1 MIVAEHELVGPGE
14 ASILDEHYDGPGQA
28 PSRGPRPKTPAEKQF
43 CALGEE
49 AEQFLVG
56 AAAIGNTF
64 RFQVRMLSGRST
76 YGAGVKRDPADHLC
90 VAGEL
95 LPAQPVG
102 DRWAIRGEFVELSR

>member
-1 MIVAEHELVGPGE
+1 MHDRRSTLRRPDERLAEERTVL
-14 ASILDEHYDGPGQA
+14 
-28 PSRGPRPKTPAEKQF
+28 K
-43 CALGEE
+43 ALP
-49 AEQFLVG
+49 LVG

-102 DRWAIRGEFVELSR
+102 DRWAIRGELVELSR